1 MINMKISK
9 IEKKK
14 RLYLLEL
21 DYSEKLYITEDTIV
35 KFMLSKDMEISPE
48 QLNEI
53 KVFAQFSRGKNLAL
67 YYISFQVRTKKQVI
81 DYLHKNEIDKITIDR
96 IINDLE
102 ENNWISDTQY
112 IETYLRQNILSG
124 DKGPHVLKQKLLQK
138 GISPSLID
146 QYLTNY
152 DDSPLVEKL
161 VKKLLSKYQG
171 KLPEK
176 ALKDK
181 IIQSIITKGFSY
193 DLARAVVGDLEL
205 EQAQELSNHLLTKEL
220 TKQYRKFSK
229 KWDGYELQQ
238 RLFQALYRKGFDS
251 DAINQ
256 ALREYL

>member
-1 MINMKISK
+1 MKISK

-21 DYSEKLYITEDTIV
+21 DHSEKLYVTEDTIV
-35 KFMLSKDMEISPE
+35 KFMLSKDMEISRE

-53 KVFAQFSRGKNLAL
+53 KVFAQFSHGKNLAL

-81 DYLHKNEIDKITIDR
+81 DYLYKNEIDKITIDQ

-102 ENNWISDTQY
+102 ENNWINDTKY
-112 IETYLRQNILSG
+112 IEAYLRQNILSG
-124 DKGPHVLKQKLLQK
+124 DRGPHVLKQKLLQK

-146 QYLTNY
+146 QHLTNY
-152 DDSPLVEKL
+152 DYSPLVEKL

-181 IIQSIITKGFSY
+181 ITQSIITKGFSY
-193 DLARAVVGDLEL
+193 DLAKSALGHLEL
-205 EQAQELSNHLLTKEL
+205 EQDQELSNHLLTKEL
-220 TKQYRKFSK
+220 TKQHRKFSK
-229 KWDGYELQQ
+229 KWDGYELRQ

>member
-21 DYSEKLYITEDTIV
+21 DYTEKLYVTEDTIV
-35 KFMLSKDMEISPE
+35 TFMLSKDMEISPE
-48 QLNEI
+48 LLNEI
-53 KVFAQFSRGKNLAL
+53 KVFAQFSHGKNLAL

-81 DYLHKNEIDKITIDR
+81 DYLHKNDIDKTTIDH
-96 IINDLE
+96 IVNDLE
-102 ENNWISDTQY
+102 ANHWIEDTKY

-146 QYLTNY
+146 RHLTHY
-152 DDSPLVEKL
+152 DYSPLVEKL
-161 VKKLLSKYQG
+161 ATKLLSKYQG

-181 IIQSIITKGFSY
+181 IIQSILTKGFSY
-193 DLARAVVGDLEL
+193 DLAKSVVGDLQL
-205 EQAQELSNHLLTKEL
+205 EQDQELNNHLLTKEL
-220 TKQYRKFSK
+220 AKQHRKFSK
-229 KWDGYELQQ
+229 KCDGYELQQ
-238 RLFQALYRKGFDS
+238 RLFQALYRKGFEA